1 MSSQRLYEKEELYPP
16 EEYVRVEHKSL
27 KEFVANV
34 FEKLGL
40 RRDYA
45 EVIADNLVAAD
56 LLGISSHGVQRIRR
70 YIGGIKVGSI
80 NIDPNIRMISD
91 AGAAVLL
98 DGDNGPGQVVGKKAM
113 EIAIE
118 RAKKYGVGVV
128 FVKRSHHYG
137 IAGYYALMA
146 VEHNMIGISMTNSR
160 PLVSYT
166 NTLSK
171 YLGTNPIAVAAPR
184 RNPPPLL
191 FDAATSTVPVGKIE
205 IYAKTGKKV
214 PRSWAVSLEDG
225 RELTGDAALILDAI
239 KKGKAALLPLGGL
252 FEETGGHKGSGL
264 ALIVELLSSIVS
276 GAAWAVHVRN
286 TTEPQPANIGH
297 FFMAINIG
305 ALVPLEEYFERME
318 KLVQEIKS
326 LPKHPQADNIWI
338 PGEKAWLTKETR
350 EKIGVPLHQ
359 MVLNDLKSVAEELGI
374 PFTVE
379 VLKRGA

>member
-27 KEFVANV
+27 KEFVTNV

-40 RRDYA
+40 RREYA

-80 NIDPNIRMISD
+80 NINPNIRIISD

-146 VEHNMIGISMTNSR
+146 VEHNMIGMSMTNSR

-184 RNPPPLL
+184 KNPPPFL

-214 PRSWAVSLEDG
+214 PHSWAVSLEDG
-225 RELTGDAALILDAI
+225 RELTGDAAPILDAI

-264 ALIVELLSSIVS
+264 ALIVELLSAIVS
-276 GAAWAVHVRN
+276 GAAWTVHVRN
-286 TTEPQPANIGH
+286 TTDPQPANIGH
-297 FFMAINIG
+297 FFMAINIE

-318 KLVQEIKS
+318 KLIQEIKS

-350 EKIGVPLHQ
+350 EKIGIPLHQ
-359 MVLNDLKSVAEELGI
+359 RVFNDLKSVAEELGI
-374 PFTVE
+374 PFTVK
-379 VLKRGA
+379 VLKWGA